1 MNNLLFGAVL
11 TTAVVVIYTLAA
23 IDDNRADYEA
33 AQDIENA
40 ISDGAAA
47 ARYERAVQDMCGA
60 NAGWIQLEGGVI
72 QCYLKNGSKTRQ
84 VRLTESGHAT
94 RTK

>member
-1 MNNLLFGAVL
+1 MNN
-11 TTAVVVIYTLAA
+11 TAIGVVLAA
-23 IDDNRADYEA
+23 CILGLYALASIDDNRADYEA

-60 NAGWIQLEGGVI
+60 NAGWIQLEGGVV

>member
-1 MNNLLFGAVL
+1 MNSSIFGVCLA
-11 TTAVVVIYTLAA
+11 AAIVVTYTLSA
-23 IDDNRADYEA
+23 IDDNRSDYEA
-33 AQDIENA
+33 AQDVEAQVRN
-40 ISDGAAA
+40 GVAA

-84 VRLTESGHAT
+84 VRMTEKRDA
-94 RTK
+94 K